1 MRVLYLSF
9 VLGAIGLLVAGDE
22 SGRILAMTLFVTF
35 AFDATFTRTRRQWKQ
50 LVGLLPPV

>member
-9 VLGAIGLLVAGDE
+9 ILGAIGLLVTGDE
-22 SGRILAMTLFVTF
+22 SGRILGMILFGTF

-50 LVGLLPPV
+50 LLGLLPPV